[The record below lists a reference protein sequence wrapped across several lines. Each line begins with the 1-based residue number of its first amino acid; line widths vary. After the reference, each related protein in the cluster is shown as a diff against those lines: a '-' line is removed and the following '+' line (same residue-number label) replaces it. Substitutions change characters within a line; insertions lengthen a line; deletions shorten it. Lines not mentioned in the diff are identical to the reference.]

1 MTTKRINRNDP
12 CACGSGKKYKRCCL
26 ANAESPTTPA
36 APAGFSVH
44 DAIEEAMSHHRAGR
58 LMQAEDVYK
67 HVLQIKPN
75 HPDALHLLGT
85 IAHQKGEHDSAI
97 ELINKALAIAP
108 SAAMYSNLGIA
119 IQAQGNLD
127 KAIECF
133 REALRLDPNHAK
145 AYNNIGMALGD
156 QGKLGAAIESFVQAL
171 TLEPGYATAYYNLA
185 ITLQDHGHLND
196 AVECYQKAVAI
207 DPQNAAA
214 YFNLGNT
221 LHEQGNRDAALE
233 SFQKALALEP
243 GSAKGHNNLGNVFRD
258 LGKPDIS
265 IDLYRKALALD
276 PDMAYVHSNLLFT
289 MLFVPRFSA
298 AEIFSEHLQ
307 FARRFEEPLKPL
319 WPTHANSRE
328 KNRRLKI
335 GYVSGDFY
343 EHAVAS
349 FFEPTL
355 ADHDKSQVEV
365 FSYHNSHRHD
375 QMTSRIAAYS
385 DHWIP
390 CKKLSDEAL
399 AARIRDDGIDIL
411 VDLSGHTA
419 WNRLL
424 VFARKPAPIQATWI
438 GYPSTTGLAA
448 MDYRLTDAAMDPEG
462 MTERYNS
469 ETLLRLPA
477 PTQFRPAAVRPP
489 INELPALT
497 QGSFTLACLNHLA
510 KITEEVIELWAR
522 ILTALPHARLML
534 GNVND
539 LPTRQKLTDTF
550 AKCGIN
556 EEQLVLHPQMPL
568 ADYLTL
574 HHQIDL
580 ALDPFP
586 YNGGTTTFHSLS
598 MGVPVVT
605 LAGSSPVTRCGAS
618 ILANA
623 GRPEFVTST
632 KDDYVRLVIE
642 LANDLPRLNGIRQ
655 SLQTCFTP
663 PSDSGQGK
671 VARHLEET
679 FRNIWIKWC
688 DTP

>member
-26 ANAESPTTPA
+26 ANAELPSVPT
-36 APAGFSVH
+36 APAGISMH

-58 LMQAEDVYK
+58 LMQAEDIYK
-67 HVLQIKPN
+67 QVLQIKPD

-85 IAHQKGEHDSAI
+85 VAHQKGEHDNAI

-133 REALRLDPNHAK
+133 REALLLDPNHAK
-145 AYNNIGMALGD
+145 AYNNLGMALGD

-171 TLEPGYATAYYNLA
+171 SLEPAYATAYYNLA
-185 ITLQDHGHLND
+185 VTLQDHGRLNE
-196 AVECYQKAVAI
+196 AVECYQQAVAV
-207 DPQNAAA
+207 DPQYSAA

-221 LHEQGNRDAALE
+221 LHEQGDREGALQ
-233 SFQKALALEP
+233 SFQKALALDP
-243 GSAKGHNNLGNVFRD
+243 DSAKGYNNLGNVFRD
-258 LGKPDIS
+258 LGKPDIA

-276 PDMAYVHSNLLFT
+276 PGMAYVHSNLLFT

-307 FARRFEEPLKPL
+307 FARQFEEPLKPL
-319 WPTHANSRE
+319 WPTHTNSRE

-355 ADHDKSQVEV
+355 ADHDKSRVEV
-365 FSYHNSHRHD
+365 FCYHNSHRHD
-375 QMTSRIAAYS
+375 QMTSRIAAHS

-390 CKKLSDEAL
+390 CKRLSDEAL
-399 AARIRDDGIDIL
+399 AARIRNDGIDIL

-438 GYPSTTGLAA
+438 GYPSTTGLAS

-469 ETLLRLPA
+469 ETLLRLPV
-477 PTQFRPAAVRPP
+477 PTQFKPAAVRPP

-522 ILTALPHARLML
+522 ILIALPHARLML

-539 LPTRQKLTDTF
+539 LPTKKKLTDAF
-550 AKCGIN
+550 AKCGIS
-556 EEQLVLHPQMPL
+556 EERLVMHPQMPL

-574 HHQIDL
+574 HHKIDL

-623 GRPEFVTST
+623 GLPEFVTSS
-632 KDDYVRLVIE
+632 KDDYVRLAIE
-642 LANDLPRLNGIRQ
+642 FANDLSRLNAIRQ

-663 PSDSGQGK
+663 PSGSSQGK
-671 VARHLEET
+671 VARDLEET